1 LCFLNST
8 GLLVEF
14 FILYHDRISA
24 KFGIMRII
32 GNRYYSIYLRK
43 TKHLKMT
50 THLALLR
57 GINVSGHNMIK
68 MDALK
73 TTLEAIGFQNVQ
85 TYIQSGNVF
94 VDTDEENPAK
104 VGFQIKQEIFKVF
117 GHEVP
122 IVVIRKTDLETC
134 FKNNPF
140 LKEKELDLK
149 KLYVAF
155 ISTTLRSDSINDLK
169 ISQFKPDE
177 ASIDESRIYI
187 KYAVGAGKTRF
198 DQKYIE
204 KKLNVTATIRNWNT
218 VTQLLKMYEER

>member
-1 LCFLNST
+1 M
-8 GLLVEF
+8 
-14 FILYHDRISA
+14 
-24 KFGIMRII
+24 K
-32 GNRYYSIYLRK
+32 
-43 TKHLKMT
+43 
-50 THLALLR
+50 HLALLR

-68 MDALK
+68 MEALK
-73 TTLEAIGFQNVQ
+73 AALEAIEFTNVI

-94 VDTDEENPAK
+94 VETEEESSFG
-104 VGFQIKQEIFKVF
+104 VGFKIKQEIFKTF

-122 IVVIRKTDLETC
+122 VIVIGKNDLELC

-140 LKEKELDLK
+140 LKQKDVDAK

-155 ISTTLRSDSINDLK
+155 ISKELSSSAINELK

-177 ASIDESRIYI
+177 AVIDGNRIFI
-187 KYAVGAGKTRF
+187 KYDIGAGKTRL

-218 VTQLLKMYEER
+218 VTKLLEMYEEEL

>member
-1 LCFLNST
+1 
-8 GLLVEF
+8 
-14 FILYHDRISA
+14 
-24 KFGIMRII
+24 
-32 GNRYYSIYLRK
+32 
-43 TKHLKMT
+43 MT

-57 GINVSGHNMIK
+57 GINVSGHSMIK
-68 MDALK
+68 MEALK

-94 VDTDEENPAK
+94 VDTDEENGAA
-104 VGFQIKQEIFKVF
+104 VGFRIKQEIFKVF

-122 IVVIRKTDLETC
+122 VVVICKEDLEAC
-134 FKNNPF
+134 FKKNSF
-140 LKEKELDLK
+140 FKDKEVDPK

-155 ISTTLRSDSINDLK
+155 ISTTLSSTSMNDLR

-177 ASIDESRIYI
+177 ASIDGNKIFI

-204 KKLNVTATIRNWNT
+204 KKLNVIATIRNWNT

>member
-1 LCFLNST
+1 
-8 GLLVEF
+8 
-14 FILYHDRISA
+14 
-24 KFGIMRII
+24 M
-32 GNRYYSIYLRK
+32 K
-43 TKHLKMT
+43 TY
-50 THLALLR
+50 LALLR

-73 TTLEAIGFQNVQ
+73 KMLENMGFQNVE

-94 VDTDEENPAK
+94 VDSEEENAAS
-104 VGFQIKQEIFKVF
+104 VGFKIKQEISKEF
-117 GHEVP
+117 GYDVP
-122 IVVIRKTDLETC
+122 VVMVSKGDLELC

-140 LKEKELDLK
+140 LKQKDVDTK

-155 ISTTLRSDSINDLK
+155 ISKELSSSAINELK

-177 ASIDESRIYI
+177 AVIDGNRIFI
-187 KYAVGAGKTRF
+187 KYDIGAGKTRL

-218 VTQLLKMYEER
+218 VTKLLEMYEEEV

>member
-1 LCFLNST
+1 
-8 GLLVEF
+8 
-14 FILYHDRISA
+14 
-24 KFGIMRII
+24 
-32 GNRYYSIYLRK
+32 
-43 TKHLKMT
+43 MT

-68 MDALK
+68 MEALK

-94 VDTDEENPAK
+94 VDSDDENASA
-104 VGFQIKQEIFKVF
+104 VGFKIKQEIFKIF

-122 IVVIRKTDLETC
+122 IVVIDKEDLAIC
-134 FKNNPF
+134 FKNNPY
-140 LKEKELDLK
+140 LKEKDIDTK

-155 ISTTLRSDSINDLK
+155 VSTTLKTDNINDLK

-177 ASIDESRIYI
+177 ASIDGNKIYI

-218 VTQLLKMYEER
+218 VTQLLKIYEEK

>member
-1 LCFLNST
+1 
-8 GLLVEF
+8 
-14 FILYHDRISA
+14 
-24 KFGIMRII
+24 
-32 GNRYYSIYLRK
+32 
-43 TKHLKMT
+43 MT

-68 MDALK
+68 MEALK

-94 VDTDEENPAK
+94 VDSDDENASA
-104 VGFQIKQEIFKVF
+104 VGFKIKQEIFKIF

-122 IVVIRKTDLETC
+122 IVVVNKEDLAIC

-140 LKEKELDLK
+140 LKEKDIDTK

-155 ISTTLRSDSINDLK
+155 VSTTLKSDSINDLK

-177 ASIDESRIYI
+177 ASIDGNKIYI

-218 VTQLLKMYEER
+218 VTQLLKIYEEK

>member
-1 LCFLNST
+1 
-8 GLLVEF
+8 
-14 FILYHDRISA
+14 
-24 KFGIMRII
+24 
-32 GNRYYSIYLRK
+32 
-43 TKHLKMT
+43 MT

-57 GINVSGHNMIK
+57 GINVSGHNMMK

-73 TTLEAIGFQNVQ
+73 AMLENIGFQNVR
-85 TYIQSGNVF
+85 TYLQSGNVF
-94 VDTDEENPAK
+94 VDSEEDAAK
-104 VGFQIKQEIFKVF
+104 VGFMIKQEIFKVF

-122 IVVIRKTDLETC
+122 TIVITKEDLELC
-134 FKNNPF
+134 FKNSPF
-140 LKEKELDLK
+140 LKEKDIDTK

-155 ISTTLRSDSINDLK
+155 VSVALKSENINDLK

-177 ASIDESRIYI
+177 ASIDGNRIFI

-218 VTQLLKMYEER
+218 VTNLLELYNG

>member
-1 LCFLNST
+1 MF
-8 GLLVEF
+8 
-14 FILYHDRISA
+14 
-24 KFGIMRII
+24 
-32 GNRYYSIYLRK
+32 
-43 TKHLKMT
+43 

-57 GINVSGHNMIK
+57 GINVSGHNMMK

-73 TTLEAIGFQNVQ
+73 SMLESVGFKNVE

-94 VDTDEENPAK
+94 LDSEEENAAS
-104 VGFQIKQEIFKVF
+104 VGFKIKQEIFKAF

-122 IVVIRKTDLETC
+122 VVVVNQDDLENC

-140 LKEKELDLK
+140 LKEKDVDLK

-155 ISTTLRSDSINDLK
+155 ISNTLKSESINDLK

-177 ASIDESRIYI
+177 AVIDGNKIFI
-187 KYAVGAGKTRF
+187 KYAVGAGKARL

-204 KKLNVTATIRNWNT
+204 KKLNLTATIRNWNT
-218 VTQLLKMYEER
+218 VTHLLKMYEER

>member
-1 LCFLNST
+1 
-8 GLLVEF
+8 
-14 FILYHDRISA
+14 
-24 KFGIMRII
+24 
-32 GNRYYSIYLRK
+32 
-43 TKHLKMT
+43 MT

-57 GINVSGHNMIK
+57 GINVSGHSMIK
-68 MDALK
+68 MAALK

-85 TYIQSGNVF
+85 TYIESGNVF
-94 VDTDEENPAK
+94 VDTEEENPAA
-104 VGFQIKQEIFKVF
+104 VGFKIKQEIFKAF

-122 IVVIRKTDLETC
+122 VVVIGSADLEAC
-134 FKNNPF
+134 FTNNPF
-140 LKEKELDLK
+140 LKEKDIDTK

-155 ISTTLRSDSINDLK
+155 ISTTLQSTSMNDLK

-177 ASIDESRIYI
+177 ASIDGNKIFI

-218 VTQLLKMYEER
+218 VTQLLKMFEDR

>member
-1 LCFLNST
+1 
-8 GLLVEF
+8 
-14 FILYHDRISA
+14 
-24 KFGIMRII
+24 
-32 GNRYYSIYLRK
+32 
-43 TKHLKMT
+43 MT

-68 MDALK
+68 MEALK
-73 TTLEAIGFQNVQ
+73 TTLEAIGFQNVE

-94 VDTDEENPAK
+94 VDTEEENAAA
-104 VGFQIKQEIFKVF
+104 VGFKIKQEIFKVF

-122 IVVIRKTDLETC
+122 VVVVNISDLENC

-140 LKEKELDLK
+140 FKEKDIDLK

-155 ISTTLRSDSINDLK
+155 VSIELRTDHINDLK
-169 ISQFKPDE
+169 MSQVKPDE
-177 ASIDESRIYI
+177 ASIDKNKIYI

-204 KKLNVTATIRNWNT
+204 KKLNLTATIRNWNT
-218 VTQLLKMYEER
+218 VTQLLKMFQERIQK

>member
-1 LCFLNST
+1 
-8 GLLVEF
+8 
-14 FILYHDRISA
+14 
-24 KFGIMRII
+24 
-32 GNRYYSIYLRK
+32 
-43 TKHLKMT
+43 MT

-73 TTLEAIGFQNVQ
+73 TTLENIGFQNVQ

-94 VDTDEENPAK
+94 VDTEEESPAK
-104 VGFQIKQEIFKVF
+104 VGFLIKQEIFKVF

-122 IVVIRKTDLETC
+122 VVVIGKNDLEAC
-134 FKNNPF
+134 FSNNAF
-140 LKEKELDLK
+140 LKEKEMDSK

-155 ISTTLRSDSINDLK
+155 VSITLRSDSINDLK
-169 ISQFKPDE
+169 MSQVKPDE
-177 ASIDESRIYI
+177 ANIDASRIYI

-204 KKLNVTATIRNWNT
+204 KKLNVIATIRNWNT
-218 VTQLLKMYEER
+218 VSQLLKMYEER

>member
-1 LCFLNST
+1 M
-8 GLLVEF
+8 
-14 FILYHDRISA
+14 
-24 KFGIMRII
+24 K
-32 GNRYYSIYLRK
+32 
-43 TKHLKMT
+43 

-73 TTLEAIGFQNVQ
+73 KALENFGFQNVQ

-94 VDTDEENPAK
+94 VDSEEENGAS
-104 VGFQIKQEIFKVF
+104 VGFQIKQEIFKQF

-122 IVVIRKTDLETC
+122 VIIIGKQDLEAC
-134 FKNNPF
+134 FKNNLF
-140 LKEKELDLK
+140 FKENDCDTK

-155 ISTTLRSDSINDLK
+155 ISKELAIGSMNDLK
-169 ISQFKPDE
+169 MSQVKPDE
-177 ASIDESRIYI
+177 CQIDANRIFI
-187 KYAVGAGKTRF
+187 KYAVGAGKTKF

-218 VTQLLKMYEER
+218 VTKLLEMYNEKQS

>member
-1 LCFLNST
+1 
-8 GLLVEF
+8 
-14 FILYHDRISA
+14 
-24 KFGIMRII
+24 
-32 GNRYYSIYLRK
+32 
-43 TKHLKMT
+43 MT

-68 MDALK
+68 MEVLK

-85 TYIQSGNVF
+85 TYSQSGNVF
-94 VDTDEENPAK
+94 VDTEEENTAA
-104 VGFQIKQEIFKVF
+104 VGFKIKQEIFKSF

-122 IVVIRKTDLETC
+122 VVVIGKADLETSL
-134 FKNNPF
+134 KNNPF
-140 LKEKELDLK
+140 LKEKDSDLK

-155 ISTTLRSDSINDLK
+155 VSKTLQPDSMNDLR

-177 ASIDESRIYI
+177 ANIDANRIYI

>member
-1 LCFLNST
+1 
-8 GLLVEF
+8 
-14 FILYHDRISA
+14 
-24 KFGIMRII
+24 
-32 GNRYYSIYLRK
+32 
-43 TKHLKMT
+43 MT

-73 TTLEAIGFQNVQ
+73 TTLEAIGFKNVQ

-94 VDTDEENPAK
+94 VDTEEENPAS
-104 VGFQIKQEIFKVF
+104 VGFKIKQEIFKAF

-122 IVVIRKTDLETC
+122 IVVIGKSDLEKSL
-134 FKNNPF
+134 KNNPF
-140 LKEKELDLK
+140 LKENDVDSK

-155 ISTTLRSDSINDLK
+155 VSIALRSDSINDLK
-169 ISQFKPDE
+169 MSQVKPDE
-177 ASIDESRIYI
+177 ASIDENRIFI
-187 KYAVGAGKTRF
+187 KYAVGAGKTKF

-218 VTQLLKMYEER
+218 VTQLFKMYEER

>member
-1 LCFLNST
+1 
-8 GLLVEF
+8 
-14 FILYHDRISA
+14 
-24 KFGIMRII
+24 
-32 GNRYYSIYLRK
+32 
-43 TKHLKMT
+43 MT
-50 THLALLR
+50 THLVLLR

-94 VDTDEENPAK
+94 VDTDEENAAK
-104 VGFQIKQEIFKVF
+104 VGFQIKQEIFKTF

-122 IVVIRKTDLETC
+122 IVVIGKTDLEDC

-140 LKEKELDLK
+140 LKEKEIDLK
-149 KLYVAF
+149 KLYVSFVSA
-155 ISTTLRSDSINDLK
+155 TLRSENINDLK

-177 ASIDESRIYI
+177 ASIDGSRIYI

-204 KKLNVTATIRNWNT
+204 KKLNVTATIRNWNS
-218 VTQLLKMYEER
+218 VTKLLKIYEER